1 MANLKKI
8 DFQKLLTNDD
18 KNVKKILNSFHPY
31 DVAKLIEEQE
41 QQIIDKFYTYF
52 TPLELVPF
60 FEHFNFNFAAEQLEL
75 LNIKTSIKIISELE
89 IDDAANILR
98 KYDDVTQKKY
108 LHGLFK
114 EKANLLRK
122 VLEYDQNKIGSLM
135 NPSFISVPFSITV
148 KDASKLMVQQA
159 KEVDNI
165 DYIYVVEN
173 KILKGVLSLK
183 ELLIAKQSDF
193 ISDVLNDNI
202 QTLTIDDDKSK
213 CIKIMQ
219 DYDIGALPIVDENNQ
234 MLGIITVDD
243 VIDVV
248 EHEVSED
255 FGKFAGIT
263 DGEIDKVDEKVFKSV
278 KKRIPWLLLL
288 LFIGIFTSSIIASFE
303 TTIAQVAILA
313 VFLTLVLDMAGN
325 VGTQSLATTVRLLSS
340 NQLEDKKDIRKHL
353 LRESGI
359 GLLNSFVVTFLIIIV
374 VLLFQVIQNHQFDFY
389 YLKVSLVI
397 GAGMIVSLFVSNL
410 VGTLIPIIIAKFHLD
425 PATASGPFITTISD
439 IIALLIYFGLATI
452 FLL

>member
-1 MANLKKI
+1 MANFKKI
-8 DFQKLLTNDD
+8 DFEKLFTNDN
-18 KNVKKILNSFHPY
+18 KNIKKILKSIHPY
-31 DVAKLIEEQE
+31 DIAKLLEEQD
-41 QQIIDKFYTYF
+41 QTIINKFYTYF
-52 TPLELVPF
+52 TPQELVAY
-60 FEHFNFNFAAEQLEL
+60 FEHFNFGFAAEQLEL
-75 LNIKTSIKIISELE
+75 LNIKIAIKIIAELE
-89 IDDAANILR
+89 VDDAANILR
-98 KYDDVTQKKY
+98 KYDEVTQKKY

-135 NPSFISVPFSITV
+135 NPSFISVPFNVTV
-148 KDASKLMVQQA
+148 KEASKIMVQQA

-173 KILKGVLSLK
+173 NILKGVLSLK
-183 ELLIAKQSDF
+183 ELLIAKKNDL

-219 DYDIGALPIVDENNQ
+219 DYDIGALPIVDNDNQ

-255 FGKFAGIT
+255 FGKFAAIA
-263 DGEIDKVDEKVFKSV
+263 DGEIDELDEKVIKSV
-278 KKRIPWLLLL
+278 KNRIPWLLLL

-340 NQLEDKKDIRKHL
+340 NQLERKKDVKKHL
-353 LRESGI
+353 LRETGI
-359 GLLNSFVVTFLIIIV
+359 GLLNSIAVTILIIIV
-374 VLLFQVIQNHQFDFY
+374 VFVFQIIQNHNFDLY

-439 IIALLIYFGLATI
+439 IISLLIYFGFATI